1 MLKIHHCIGSENIPV
16 AWRSGPSKHDT
27 IIKGVEGTEIS
38 VSGKVMKIE
47 QTHS

>member
-1 MLKIHHCIGSENIPV
+1 MLKIHHHVDSENIPV
-16 AWRSGPSKHDT
+16 AWRSGPSKHET
-27 IIKGVEGTEIS
+27 IINDVEGTEIS